1 MTPLVVFELA
11 YHWRKGRLPFKDI
24 NELME
29 FIDSYFTVL
38 SFDKRDMFEASY
50 IKVVGDSLLNRSTES
65 SLKGRRLSVSDAT
78 SIALA
83 LKHRVPIITGDA
95 DLAYVARY
103 MGVKIM
109 WRRRLVSMKLRL
121 ILVILI

>member
-1 MTPLVVFELA
+1 VVFELA

>member
-1 MTPLVVFELA
+1 MVFELA